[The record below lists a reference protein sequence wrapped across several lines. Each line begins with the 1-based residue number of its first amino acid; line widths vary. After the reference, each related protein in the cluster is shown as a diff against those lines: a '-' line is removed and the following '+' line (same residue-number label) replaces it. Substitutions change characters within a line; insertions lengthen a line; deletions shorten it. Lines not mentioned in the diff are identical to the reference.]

1 MDPISIVVEIEIATL
16 LLAGVG
22 AFATWVS
29 HKSHKREDRQRE
41 RQHREMQALHER
53 HHQEKMAEIKPTA
66 IRK

>member
-1 MDPISIVVEIEIATL
+1 MDPISIIVEIEIATL

-29 HKSHKREDRQRE
+29 HKSHKRQDRQRE

-53 HHQEKMAEIKPTA
+53 HHQEKMAEVRPKPLQE
-66 IRK
+66 